1 MRNNK
6 TSLLTA
12 IFTGAAIGVGIGILY
27 APYKGRKTRKNIMNA
42 VEDTSDDIFGWL
54 NCTKDDIAKTAS
66 KKKDE
71 FENKID
77 NLTH

>member
-1 MRNNK
+1 MKNNK
-6 TSLLTA
+6 INLLMA
-12 IFTGAAIGVGIGILY
+12 MFTGAAIGTGIGILY
-27 APYKGRKTRKNIMNA
+27 APYKGRKTREKIMNA
-42 VEDTSDDIFGWL
+42 VEDTSDDICGWL
-54 NCTKDDIAKTAS
+54 NSTKDNIEKTAS